1 MTKAEPKQIMPYRG
15 ALTKEAID
23 GLKEQITLFNEF
35 IDAALDK
42 NDDIIKIEG
51 KDYLLKSAWRKL
63 AFCTRISVKLIGKG
77 EKIYGRDK
85 SGEYYIWTFKAK
97 AVDRDGR
104 EVISS
109 GSCSSRDPF
118 FARKDGKLRP
128 SDEINESDIYNT
140 AVSNAISRAIS
151 DLIGFGKVPGEE
163 MRGKMKTKEL
173 ELTKPKLSNAEQ
185 AQINEKCLKVR
196 ISNKHFKYLLQ
207 IYFPYTKGEPSK
219 IDPKDLNE
227 VLKRLDDYK
236 TACELKKQV
245 EEKIKKYGREFFK
258 NIDLT
263 PLEMQIPNKE
273 DLFKLVSK
281 MIDVIKQKESK
292 EKDEQ
297 KEEQKDIPI

>member
-1 MTKAEPKQIMPYRG
+1 MTKAEPKQVMPYRG

-35 IDAALDK
+35 IDAVLDK

-118 FARKDGKLRP
+118 FARKDDKLRAG
-128 SDEINESDIYNT
+128 DEINESDI
-140 AVSNAISRAIS
+140 
-151 DLIGFGKVPGEE
+151 
-163 MRGKMKTKEL
+163 
-173 ELTKPKLSNAEQ
+173 
-185 AQINEKCLKVR
+185 
-196 ISNKHFKYLLQ
+196 
-207 IYFPYTKGEPSK
+207 
-219 IDPKDLNE
+219 
-227 VLKRLDDYK
+227 
-236 TACELKKQV
+236 
-245 EEKIKKYGREFFK
+245 
-258 NIDLT
+258 
-263 PLEMQIPNKE
+263 
-273 DLFKLVSK
+273 
-281 MIDVIKQKESK
+281 
-292 EKDEQ
+292 
-297 KEEQKDIPI
+297 